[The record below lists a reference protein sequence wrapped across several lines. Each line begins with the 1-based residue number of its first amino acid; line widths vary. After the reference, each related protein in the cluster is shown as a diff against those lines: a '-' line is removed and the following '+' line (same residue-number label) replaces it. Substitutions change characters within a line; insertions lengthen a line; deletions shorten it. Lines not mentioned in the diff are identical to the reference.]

1 MYYFQVVAFN
11 VIGDSLPSTAQYV
24 IAANYPE
31 QPLAPTMISQSPNE
45 IVVKW
50 TMPNSGGIPIT
61 SYTLWWKE
69 ASQSTYSILKKD
81 SALIRQFTCSTVV
94 PGKTYDFKV
103 MATNVV
109 GDSALSPFLAIT
121 AAQKPDAPLVPVLVD
136 QDPTFIKFL
145 WSVPNDQYS
154 PI

>member
-1 MYYFQVVAFN
+1 
-11 VIGDSLPSTAQYV
+11 
-24 IAANYPE
+24 
-31 QPLAPTMISQSPNE
+31 
-45 IVVKW
+45 
-50 TMPNSGGIPIT
+50 
-61 SYTLWWKE
+61 
-69 ASQSTYSILKKD
+69 
-81 SALIRQFTCSTVV
+81 
-94 PGKTYDFKV
+94 